1 VTVKKEKRMVVRNW
15 QPAFLAALRETGQVT
30 RSCELSDISR
40 NTVYTHRRE
49 EPEFAIEWDKALE
62 DAAGTLEDEA
72 WRRARDGV
80 NKPIVYQG
88 MVMGTQKEYSDTLLM
103 FMLKGIKPDKYAD
116 KVVIRISPEHAA
128 LLQRAGLSPSQMWEA
143 MMQEVAAKVES
154 ERVE

>member
-1 VTVKKEKRMVVRNW
+1 MVVRNW

-30 RSCELSDISR
+30 RSCELADISR

-49 EPEFAIEWDKALE
+49 DGEFARLWDLALE

-72 WRRARDGV
+72 WRRARDGI

-116 KVVIRISPEHAA
+116 KLVVRISPEHAA
-128 LLQRAGLSPSQMWEA
+128 LLQKIGQSASEMWEA
-143 MMQEVAAKVES
+143 MMQEVAAKVAA
-154 ERVE
+154 ERQE